1 MDGRGFRLGSSL
13 PRELIAEAVGTF
25 FLVLFGTGSVFVA
38 VLTGGL
44 AGLFEVAVVWGLAI
58 AMAIYALSAISGAHI
73 NPAVT
78 VAAWAWRGFPAR
90 KVLPYVAVQLAGAVV
105 ASALLLCLFS
115 GILAGFEE
123 DKGLVRGQPGSEL
136 SAMVFGEYFPNP
148 AMFGTNE
155 QAYAKV
161 SEWQAMAGEGIGTAL
176 LVFFVFSL
184 TEPRNANRPNGTLF
198 APFIGLTVSILI
210 CVIAPLTQ
218 AGFNPA
224 RDFGPR
230 IVAYLAGWGH
240 VAIPGPRGGFFT
252 VFILSPLLGGVLGGG
267 LQILLARHCFA
278 APSLESE
285 APAKALPETA
295 N

>member
-1 MDGRGFRLGSSL
+1 MARTSIPQSAQRRG
-13 PRELIAEAVGTF
+13 
-25 FLVLFGTGSVFVA
+25 
-38 VLTGGL
+38 
-44 AGLFEVAVVWGLAI
+44 
-58 AMAIYALSAISGAHI
+58 SGA
-73 NPAVT
+73 AS
-78 VAAWAWRGFPAR
+78 RR
-90 KVLPYVAVQLAGAVV
+90 KVLPYVAAQLSGAVI

-115 GILAGFEE
+115 GILAGFEK
-123 DKGLVRGQPGSEL
+123 DKGLVRGQSGSEL

-148 AMFGTNE
+148 AMFGTNA

-161 SEWQAMAGEGIGTAL
+161 SEWQAMAAEGMGTAL

-184 TEPRNANRPNGTLF
+184 TDRRNANRPNGTLF

-210 CVIAPLTQ
+210 CIIAPLTQ

-252 VFILSPLLGGVLGGG
+252 VFILSPVLGGLLGGG
-267 LQILLARHCFA
+267 LQILLARYCFA
-278 APSLESE
+278 APSPEPE
-285 APAKALPETA
+285 AAAGEMAQTT